1 MAESND
7 LTPAITSVGSGPRS
21 VETDRL
27 KAEAQPLKDLIAA
40 DRYLKAGAGSS
51 QPSRGLRFTKL
62 ITPGP
67 FSDQNGTQGSG
78 QGIV

>member
-1 MAESND
+1 MESND
-7 LTPAITSVGSGPRS
+7 LTPQISTTGAGPRS

-27 KAEAQPLKDLIAA
+27 KAEAQPLQDLIAS
-40 DRYLKAGAGSS
+40 DRYLKAGAGAG
-51 QPSRGLRFTKL
+51 QVSRGLRFTKL

-67 FSDQNGTQGSG
+67 NSDTNGTQGSG